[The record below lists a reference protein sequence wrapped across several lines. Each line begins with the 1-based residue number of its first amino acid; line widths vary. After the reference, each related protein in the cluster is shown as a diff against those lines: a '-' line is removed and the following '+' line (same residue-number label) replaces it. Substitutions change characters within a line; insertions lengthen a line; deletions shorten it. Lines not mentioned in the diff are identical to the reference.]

1 MATVTR
7 NIRFSKKGVGIS
19 TTDVEYADST
29 SNTTPPTSGWQTN
42 APAWQNGHYIW
53 TRTHIIYTDK
63 SEKYSY
69 PVCLPSGKGIAKIVE
84 QYYQSTS
91 STSLAGGSWV
101 NDKAPA
107 WKSGYYTW
115 TRSVI
120 TYTDNTSKTTDPV
133 CVSGSKGDK
142 GAQGEEGPKG
152 DPGEKGEK
160 GDKGN
165 KGDKGDKG
173 EKGDKGD
180 PGATGK
186 RGKWMRGPQDWKAIA
201 DGYTFYPLSDNSID
215 VFDVVEFEGEYYE
228 CAKKH
233 TKSSATTPLA
243 DYTNKG
249 GLWSRAT
256 RYSMVATKVLWAENA
271 QVEFLGTQSVIVRS
285 STNNAKIVLQN
296 GLMDI
301 YGLVNKTH
309 PNIRFGVDAAG
320 YAILSYF
327 DNDGNLLYNLGPSGL
342 DAANI
347 TSAKVEGKRFALMS
361 SFLGT
366 SDFMVQKTI
375 GGTVYPVCATLA
387 IQTKLFGYRDMNYN
401 LPSSNY
407 QPVKGY
413 SGLVTLYRYTAA
425 RMNNTIVADSARGLN
440 TAELAQKA
448 NGKWFT
454 SDSKLASGGSL
465 TNLATGSYIAEDA
478 SPIMNMVEM
487 GKETPKHC
495 ISYMNVN
502 GGFALYTKLC
512 SIATATLDETM

>member
-7 NIRFSKKGVGIS
+7 NIRFFKKGVGVA
-19 TTDVEYADST
+19 TTDVEYAGST
-29 SNTTPPTSGWQTN
+29 SNATAPTSGWQTN

-63 SEKYSY
+63 SEKYSN

-107 WKSGYYTW
+107 WKSGYYVW

-142 GAQGEEGPKG
+142 G
-152 DPGEKGEK
+152 
-160 GDKGN
+160 
-165 KGDKGDKG
+165 
-173 EKGDKGD
+173 DKGD

-186 RGKWMRGPQDWKAIA
+186 RGKHMRGPQDWKAIA
-201 DGYTFYPLSDNSID
+201 DGYTFYPLSDNSVD
-215 VFDVVEFEGEYYE
+215 VFDVVEYDGEYYE

-233 TKSSATTPLA
+233 AKASATTPLA

-271 QVEFLGTQSVIVRS
+271 QIEFLGSQAVTVRS
-285 STNNAKIVLQN
+285 STNGSKIVLQN

-347 TSAKVEGKRFALMS
+347 SSAKVESKRFAPMA

-366 SDFMVQKTI
+366 SDFMVQETI

-413 SGLVTLYRYTAA
+413 SGLTTLYRYTAA
-425 RMNNTIVADSARGLN
+425 RMNNTIVADSARGLT

-454 SDSKLASGGSL
+454 SGSKLASGGSL
-465 TNLATGSYIAEDA
+465 TNLASGSYIAEDA
-478 SPIMNMVEM
+478 SPMMNMAEM

-512 SIATATLDETM
+512 SIATATPDETI